1 MTSALNSRDGAEAAA
16 VAVSGAEAGTPSP
29 ASASS
34 PIASVDPRPAS
45 VDPRSVIGRLPKY
58 AAGKPPAPIPGLES
72 FKLSSNEN
80 PLPPIPAV
88 LEAIAAQ
95 TAVNRYPDAVAT
107 ALRKR
112 LAEFLDVPAEDIVTG
127 GGSLGAL
134 NQLLAAFAGQ
144 QDDGVQEEVLY
155 AWRSFEAYPI
165 SVGLA
170 GAKSVQIPVTTD
182 GRHDLEA
189 MAAAVTERTRVVL
202 LCTPNNPTGPA
213 LRREETE
220 RFIESVP
227 GNVLV
232 VIDEAYQEFVRD
244 QEAVDGIAMYR
255 KYPNVVVLRT
265 FSKAH
270 GLAGLRVGY
279 SISRPEVTQHLRVAA
294 VPFAVS
300 TVGEHAAIASL
311 DHFAEVVERVQT
323 LVDERDRVIAGLRE
337 IGWSVPDAQGNFVW
351 LDLGEATQD
360 FAALAATQALSVRA
374 FGNEGVR
381 VTIGEPEANSRI
393 LELCRTFTKAPI
405 AS

>member
-1 MTSALNSRDGAEAAA
+1 MTSALNSSESAKAAA
-16 VAVSGAEAGTPSP
+16 LAVNDLEGRTQGAR
-29 ASASS
+29 
-34 PIASVDPRPAS
+34 SVDPRP
-45 VDPRSVIGRLPKY
+45 VIGRLPKY
-58 AAGKPPAPIPGLES
+58 AAGRPPAPVAGLES

-88 LEAIAAQ
+88 LEAIAQQ
-95 TAVNRYPDAVAT
+95 TAVNRYPDPVAT
-107 ALRKR
+107 ALRAR

-144 QDDGVQEEVLY
+144 QDDGTQDEVLY

-170 GAKSVQIPVTTD
+170 GAKSVQVPVTAD

-189 MAAAVTERTRVVL
+189 MAAAVTERTRIVL
-202 LCTPNNPTGPA
+202 LCTPNNPTGPV
-213 LRREETE
+213 LRRDETE
-220 RFIESVP
+220 RFIERVP
-227 GNVLV
+227 SDIVV

-244 QEAVDGIAMYR
+244 PEAVDGIAMYR

-279 SISRPEVTQHLRVAA
+279 SISCPEITQHLRVAA

-300 TVGEHAAIASL
+300 NVGEHAAIASL
-311 DHFAEVVERVQT
+311 DHFGEVVERVQT
-323 LVDERDRVIAGLRE
+323 LVEERDRVTAGLRE
-337 IGWSVPDAQGNFVW
+337 LGWSVPDAQGNFVW
-351 LDLGEATQD
+351 LNLGDATPE
-360 FAALAATQALSVRA
+360 FAALAASQALSVRA
-374 FGNEGVR
+374 FGTEGVR
-381 VTIGEPEANSRI
+381 VSIGEPEANSRF
-393 LELCRTFTKAPI
+393 LALCRTFTKAPI